1 MAAEGFYLVQG
12 DKTTCGGRITTGAE
26 DHTLF
31 DKPVAREQDSVTC
44 GKHAGIFKIAGGI
57 DNDTIHDRRMAGT
70 LDSYSTCPCKAK
82 FIPSMMDD
90 TYEKSSRASAKESA
104 AGFTAGGTQT
114 SPEVPGYLT
123 GEQKPSVFVPDYP
136 ALRNTR
142 NFPDNKLRAM
152 LQANSQEVMLLT
164 LGEVYEILSSWGFYK
179 NGWVELTQ
187 SQPGQIAVNYGLGIK
202 DAITTTMLI
211 ADLKLYD
218 IKSTVYVNKNGTE
231 LIKLTGYAGV
241 RKILNAP
248 VYALKNP
255 KVVSLGIGKFGV
267 KNTIVKGTVITFYFA
282 LAYRTIDFIMND
294 GTSLAEFI
302 GSLATDVVKIG
313 IASTISWGAGAL
325 LTMTPFVIGPLVA
338 VVLVG
343 LGASIALNVLD
354 DHFKVTDK
362 LFELIENAQQEF
374 IDKAREIEDGFWD
387 LGAMY
392 LDGMLRTG
400 KEFVIAETR
409 KYLRETLQEI
419 IPMDY

>member
-1 MAAEGFYLVQG
+1 MATGYYLAQG
-12 DKTTCGGRITTGAE
+12 DKTSCGGKITGGTA
-26 DHTLF
+26 DHQL
-31 DKPVAREQDSVTC
+31 PGNVAACEGDPVTC
-44 GKHAGIFKIAGGI
+44 GQHAGTYKITGGI
-57 DNDTIHDRRMAGT
+57 PGDIVHDRHMAGT
-70 LDSYSTCPCKAK
+70 LHSTSTCPCKAH
-82 FIPSMMDD
+82 FIPSMIDD
-90 TYEKSSRASAKESA
+90 TYEKSSGSSSGESA
-104 AGFTAGGTQT
+104 AGFTAAPTQT
-114 SPEVPGYLT
+114 SPELPGYLT
-123 GEQKPSVFVPDYP
+123 GEQKPSGFVPDYP

-142 NFPDNKLRAM
+142 NFPDSKLRAM

-179 NGWVELTQ
+179 NGWVDLTQ

-231 LIKLTGYAGV
+231 LIKLTGYAGI

-267 KNTIVKGTVITFYFA
+267 KSAIVEGTVITFYFA

-294 GTSLAEFI
+294 DTSLAEFI

-313 IASTISWGAGAL
+313 IASAVSWGAGAL
-325 LTMTPFVIGPLVA
+325 LTMTPFVIGPIVA

-362 LFELIENAQQEF
+362 LVELIENAQQ
-374 IDKAREIEDGFWD
+374 
-387 LGAMY
+387 
-392 LDGMLRTG
+392 
-400 KEFVIAETR
+400 
-409 KYLRETLQEI
+409 
-419 IPMDY
+419 